1 MIKFVL
7 GALVV
12 AAAVLATAC
21 SDGSASDPTAT
32 SPSNPNPTPTTAQAR
47 TECVMLQEGDAPA
60 PPCGAL
66 DTSKSYTAEFVT
78 ENGSFMVELMDDT
91 APLAVENF
99 VNLARIGFYD
109 DTTFHRVLENF
120 MAQGGDPT
128 GTGSGGPGYRFP
140 DQFDPAMKHD
150 SAGMLS
156 MANAGFNTNGSQF
169 FITFGPQSHLDPYD
183 SDGELKQCELPFV
196 SCHMVFGKVTSGMD
210 VVRSISLRDPRS
222 ATTPGDALLSV
233 NITES

>member
-7 GALVV
+7 GALV
-12 AAAVLATAC
+12 AAASVLATAC
-21 SDGSASDPTAT
+21 SDGSVSDPTAT
-32 SPSNPNPTPTTAQAR
+32 SPSNPTPTATQAR
-47 TECVMLQEGDAPA
+47 TECVMLQEGDAPS

-78 ENGSFMVELMDDT
+78 ENGSFTVELLDDT

-183 SDGELKQCELPFV
+183 SNGELKQCELSFV
-196 SCHMVFGKVTSGMD
+196 SCHMVFGKVISGMD
-210 VVRSISLRDPRS
+210 IVHSISLRDPRS